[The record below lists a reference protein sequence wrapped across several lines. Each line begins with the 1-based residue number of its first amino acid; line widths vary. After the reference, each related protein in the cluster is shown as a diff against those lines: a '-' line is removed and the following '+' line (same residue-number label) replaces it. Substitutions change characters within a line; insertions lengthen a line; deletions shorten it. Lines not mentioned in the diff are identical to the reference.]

1 MAEPRDHLPPN
12 LRQLAELI
20 TSSHHDP
27 ALAGLI
33 AELDSIGQHFAM
45 TDVRLPSAPVV
56 DRDESTYLTIPRFR
70 SGIRKLL
77 SKAHRSHRRADS
89 MPRPSRSS
97 AHGQSERWLRPL
109 PQI

>member
-77 SKAHRSHRRADS
+77 SKEAGAGGEPDS
-89 MPRPSRSS
+89 TPRPSRSS
-97 AHGQSERWLRPL
+97 AHGQSERWLRL
-109 PQI
+109 RLQI